1 MPNDVQEIIQ
11 HFAED
16 VRKILGGLL
25 DDVILYGSY
34 ARGDYLELS
43 DIDIII
49 LTSLT
54 AEQIKE
60 EEDKISDLAFDYM
73 VEYTV
78 DISPVVVNTEH
89 FNEWMENLPYYR
101 NIKGEG
107 IRILV

>member
-11 HFAED
+11 HFAEE
-16 VRKILGGLL
+16 VRKILGGSL

-54 AEQIKE
+54 VEQIKE
-60 EEDKISDLAFDYM
+60 
-73 VEYTV
+73 
-78 DISPVVVNTEH
+78 
-89 FNEWMENLPYYR
+89 
-101 NIKGEG
+101 EG